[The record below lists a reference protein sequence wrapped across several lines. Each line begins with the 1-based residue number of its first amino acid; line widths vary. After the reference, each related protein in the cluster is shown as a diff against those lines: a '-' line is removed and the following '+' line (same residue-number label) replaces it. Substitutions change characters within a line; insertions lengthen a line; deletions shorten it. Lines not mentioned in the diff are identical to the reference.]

1 MATSSIAKQIYAGAI
16 GAEIRRRR
24 MQLGLTQQASGQPF
38 TRQFVSLVEQ
48 GRVVPSIASLLAI
61 ARNLETSPGA
71 LLDAADRALDVAGKG
86 RPGPSEQ
93 TSPVR
98 MASGGPSMRRYA
110 RRVAGQ
116 DVAVPSGPSG
126 QARPAWRASRES
138 S

>member
-1 MATSSIAKQIYAGAI
+1 MPSSSIAKLAYASAI

-24 MQLGLTQQASGQPF
+24 LRLGLTQQAAGRPY

-48 GRVVPSIASLLAI
+48 GRVVPSVPSLLAI

-71 LLDAADRALDVAGKG
+71 LLEAADRAVGVAGDA
-86 RPGPSEQ
+86 RPGPSER

-98 MASGGPSMRRYA
+98 IASGAPSA
-110 RRVAGQ
+110 RRREHRSAARGEPLPRGLPRQ
-116 DVAVPSGPSG
+116 G
-126 QARPAWRASRES
+126 RPACSASRES

>member
-1 MATSSIAKQIYAGAI
+1 MPTSSIANPVYAGAI

-24 MQLGLTQQASGQPF
+24 VELGLTQQAAGQPL

-48 GRVVPSIASLLAI
+48 GRVVPSIRSLLAI

-71 LLDAADRALDVAGKG
+71 LLDAADRALDVAGKV
-86 RPGPSEQ
+86 RPGPSER

-98 MASGGPSMRRYA
+98 MASGGPSMRRHA
-110 RRVAGQ
+110 RRVAARNG
-116 DVAVPSGPSG
+116 AVPSGASG
-126 QARPAWRASRES
+126 QGRPAWRASRES